1 MLYFEIVG
9 HLLNRA
15 LIKNR
20 KMIQGTIWAH
30 FKIIVLNKTTKYF
43 NLAQNN
49 LYLSKNIKKLEN

>member
-20 KMIQGTIWAH
+20 KIQGTIWAH
-30 FKIIVLNKTTKYF
+30 FKITVLNKTTKYF
-43 NLAQNN
+43 NLT
-49 LYLSKNIKKLEN
+49 